1 MKEFLAKIPSI
12 KVTTVAIFILGLMTI
27 NLNAH
32 AATKT
37 NPKDYRLNTSMFQGF
52 TYEATDL
59 KLCDKKK
66 GMLYYGKS
74 KVFGGNGWICTN
86 NDSMFI
92 YDIYNKSLIMGAAGT
107 DWIIVDEKFPLKEGI
122 RNDSYYDGW
131 HEKTVYYKT
140 KIKFKKSVKTKA
152 GLLKNVIELDS
163 TMNNTAK
170 IKDYN
175 KSYIAKDRGLV
186 KIVNYKGQT
195 TFEVTSF
202 IKK

>member
-1 MKEFLAKIPSI
+1 MKKLLAIGTIVSLI
-12 KVTTVAIFILGLMTI
+12 FMLGSVTK

-37 NPKDYRLNTSMFQGF
+37 NPKDYRLNSTMFQAF

-59 KLCDKKK
+59 KLCEKKK

-74 KVFGGNGWICTN
+74 KMVGGKGWICTN
-86 NDSMFI
+86 NDSMFV
-92 YDIYNKSLIMGAAGT
+92 YDVYKNQLVMYAGGT
-107 DWIIVDEKFPLKEGI
+107 DWVIVEDQFPLKEGI
-122 RNDSYYDGW
+122 HNESYYDEW
-131 HEKTVYYKT
+131 NSKMLYYKT
-140 KIKFKKSVKTKA
+140 KIKFKKTLKTKA
-152 GLLKNVIELDS
+152 GVLKDVIEFDS
-163 TMNNTAK
+163 TISNTSK
-170 IKDYN
+170 IKYYN

-186 KIVNYKGQT
+186 KIVNYKGKT